1 MDEIAPQRHVD
12 AESGTRSPRRI
23 LIITGLVLA
32 VLILVGV
39 AIYAGSFVILAPMMQ
54 W

>member
-1 MDEIAPQRHVD
+1 MDEVAPQNQVD
-12 AESGTRSPRRI
+12 AETGARSLRRI

-39 AIYAGSFVILAPMMQ
+39 AIYAGAFLILAPMMQ
-54 W
+54 

>member
-1 MDEIAPQRHVD
+1 MDEVAPQSQVD
-12 AESGTRSPRRI
+12 AETGNRPLRRI

-39 AIYAGSFVILAPMMQ
+39 AIYAGAFVILAPMMQ
-54 W
+54 